1 MFGLN
6 MDKGDFLTTILR
18 SEKTVFSVTDIVIL
32 WREENIKATRVRLNY
47 YVKKGDLYRI
57 RRGLYAKDTN
67 YDKPELAVKIF
78 TPAYVSFETVLA
90 KEGLIFQYQE
100 KMTVASYLTREIEV
114 DGQKY
119 IFRKIKDSV
128 LVNSMGVKQT
138 NNTSVATTERA
149 LLDMLYFGDYQIDN
163 LRGINWE
170 RVLEILPI
178 YKNKRLVKTVSDLR
192 KLK

>member
-1 MFGLN
+1 
-6 MDKGDFLTTILR
+6 MDKGDYLTTILR

-57 RRGLYAKDTN
+57 RRGLYAKETN
-67 YDKPELAVKIF
+67 YDKSELAVEIF

-100 KMTVASYLTREIEV
+100 RMTVASYLTREIEV

-128 LVNSMGVKQT
+128 LVNSMGVKHT
-138 NNTSVATTERA
+138 NNTSVATAERA
-149 LLDMLYFGDYQIDN
+149 LLDTLYFGDYQIDN
-163 LRGINWE
+163 FRGINWE
-170 RVLEILPI
+170 TVFEILPI
-178 YKNKRLVKTVSDLR
+178 YKNKRLAKTVSDLR